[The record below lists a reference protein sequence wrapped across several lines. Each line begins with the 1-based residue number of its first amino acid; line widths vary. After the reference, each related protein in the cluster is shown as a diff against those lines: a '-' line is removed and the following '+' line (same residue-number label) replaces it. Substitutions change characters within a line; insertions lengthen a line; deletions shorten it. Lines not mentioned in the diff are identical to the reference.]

1 MTAFTCPLHYHY
13 ISVELQPAGHR
24 DQHQDAGA
32 PGLRQDRQEK
42 HLILRPRKII
52 FFIPVIHEKLYRS

>member
-52 FFIPVIHEKLYRS
+52 FSI